1 MIDWEDIQ
9 KEDSEEELKKLK
21 IFLFQENMR
30 IAQEKKRLEEEKA
43 RLIKLQDDFMKDRV
57 TLRDE
62 LDELNRR
69 TLNERKRLKEE
80 NLFFDKKMQI
90 LTEGFRSLEEDRR
103 KFEKEKKAYLER
115 INNQSSS
122 GNADAAGVA
131 EYLFRSIGGNS
142 LGVRKRYRDLLK
154 IFHPDNLFGD
164 LELAQALSKEYQ
176 KRRDN
181 Q

>member
-43 RLIKLQDDFMKDRV
+43 RIVKLQEDFMRDRV
-57 TLRDE
+57 VLRDE

-80 NLFFDKKMQI
+80 NLFFDKKMAI
-90 LTEGFRSLEEDRR
+90 LTEGFKSLEEDRR
-103 KFEKEKKAYLER
+103 KFEREKKAYLER
-115 INNQSSS
+115 INSQSSMGS
-122 GNADAAGVA
+122 ADAAKVA
-131 EYLFRSIGGNS
+131 EFLFRSIGANS
-142 LGVRKRYRDLLK
+142 LGVRKR
-154 IFHPDNLFGD
+154 
-164 LELAQALSKEYQ
+164 
-176 KRRDN
+176 
-181 Q
+181 

>member
-1 MIDWEDIQ
+1 M
-9 KEDSEEELKKLK
+9 KKVYIL
-21 IFLFQENMR
+21 
-30 IAQEKKRLEEEKA
+30 IAA
-43 RLIKLQDDFMKDRV
+43 V
-57 TLRDE
+57 
-62 LDELNRR
+62 
-69 TLNERKRLKEE
+69 
-80 NLFFDKKMQI
+80 I
-90 LTEGFRSLEEDRR
+90 LAALCFCGC
-103 KFEKEKKAYLER
+103 
-115 INNQSSS
+115 

>member
-122 GNADAAGVA
+122 GNADAAAKALA
-131 EYLFRSIGGNS
+131 EGN
-142 LGVRKRYRDLLK
+142 LAYD
-154 IFHPDNLFGD
+154 PDARCDHHEHHDGD
-164 LELAQALSKEYQ
+164 CGHKHCAEHHCAG
-176 KRRDN
+176 N
-181 Q
+181 

>member
-30 IAQEKKRLEEEKA
+30 IAQEKKRLEEERA
-43 RLIKLQDDFMKDRV
+43 RLVKLQDDFMKDRV
-57 TLRDE
+57 VLRDE

-80 NLFFDKKMQI
+80 NLFFDKKMAI

-103 KFEKEKKAYLER
+103 KFEREKKAYLER
-115 INNQSSS
+115 INSQQATT
-122 GNADAAGVA
+122 GNADAAKVA
-131 EYLFRSIGGNS
+131 EFLFRSLGGNS

-164 LELAQALSKEYQ
+164 LELAQALSKEFQ
-176 KRRDN
+176 KRRDG
-181 Q
+181 